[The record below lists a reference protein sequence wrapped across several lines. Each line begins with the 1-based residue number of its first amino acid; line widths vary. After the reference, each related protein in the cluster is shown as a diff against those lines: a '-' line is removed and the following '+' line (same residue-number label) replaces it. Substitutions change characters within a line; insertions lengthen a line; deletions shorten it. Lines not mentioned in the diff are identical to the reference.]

1 MTRSSN
7 SDTIAQ
13 LFPRGVAKP
22 AVRALIAAGY
32 TSLDQLSKAR
42 EADIAGLHGIGPKA
56 LGILREAL
64 KERGKSFMS
73 G

>member
-13 LFPRGVAKP
+13 PFPRGVAKP

-32 TSLDQLSKAR
+32 TTLDQLSKAG
-42 EADIAGLHGIGPKA
+42 EADIAGLHGMGPKA

-64 KERGKSFMS
+64 MERGKSFMS